1 MGGVG
6 AQALRA
12 MSTRWVLHVDLDQFQ
27 AAVEVRRN
35 PDLAGLP
42 VIVGGNGDP
51 SEPRKVVT
59 CASYPAREFGVHA
72 GMPLRTA
79 ARKCPD
85 ATFLPLDTDAYD
97 EASEEVMGLLRD
109 FGHPVEVWGWDE
121 AYVGADVDDP
131 VHLAEQIREVVA
143 AGTGL
148 SCSVGISDNKQRAKV
163 ATGFGKPAGI
173 YALTEDNWMAVM
185 GDREVD
191 ALWGVGPKTAK
202 KLAGMGITTV
212 ADLASTDAQLLTSTF
227 GPTTGLWILL
237 LAKGGGDTD
246 VSAEPWVPRSRSH
259 VITFPRDLTDR
270 AEIDSAVVELANQTL
285 EEIVGQGRVVTRVAV
300 TVRTKT
306 FFTRTKIRKLPSVS
320 TDAETITRTA
330 LELLGQFE
338 LDRPV
343 RLLGV
348 RLELAPPDGEHPRRA
363 FRSAGRRRDPV
374 LGFRRALATVQR
386 FQNVSTVRTARAT
399 RPRRWPQRARE
410 EDVDLPHR
418 QAVGPP
424 HRSLQQVQRPDVGRR
439 VNQESITA
447 HAPKDP
453 VRDVFG

>member
-1 MGGVG
+1 
-6 AQALRA
+6 
-12 MSTRWVLHVDLDQFQ
+12 MSGRWVLHVDLDQFQ

-42 VIVGGNGDP
+42 IIVGGNGDP
-51 SEPRKVVT
+51 NEPRKVVT
-59 CASYPAREFGVHA
+59 CASYPARAFGVHA

-97 EASEEVMGLLRD
+97 EASEEVMSLLRD

-121 AYVGADVDDP
+121 AYVGADLNDTDD
-131 VHLAEQIREVVA
+131 VLQLAEQIREVVG

-163 ATGFGKPAGI
+163 ATGFGKPAGV

-185 GDREVD
+185 GDRAVD

-237 LAKGGGDTD
+237 LAKGGGDTE
-246 VSAEPWVPRSRSH
+246 VSAQPWVARSRSH
-259 VITFPRDLTDR
+259 VVTFPQDLTDR
-270 AEIDSAVVELANQTL
+270 AEMDSAVVELADQTL
-285 EEIVGQGRVVTRVAV
+285 AEIVDQGRVVTRVAV

-306 FFTRTKIRKLPSVS
+306 FFTRTKIRKLPSAGNDQQIIV
-320 TDAETITRTA
+320 ATA
-330 LELLGQFE
+330 LDLLHQFE
-338 LDRPV
+338 LDRPI

-348 RLELAPPDGEHPRRA
+348 RLELAPPDG
-363 FRSAGRRRDPV
+363 GY
-374 LGFRRALATVQR
+374 
-386 FQNVSTVRTARAT
+386 
-399 RPRRWPQRARE
+399 
-410 EDVDLPHR
+410 
-418 QAVGPP
+418 
-424 HRSLQQVQRPDVGRR
+424 
-439 VNQESITA
+439 
-447 HAPKDP
+447 
-453 VRDVFG
+453 